1 MLYGGDNRNLQMDT
15 EDTIKLEEMQAHTI
29 MEESEK
35 SLQDLKIPK
44 PSGVDNK
51 QGEFGK
57 A

>member
-1 MLYGGDNRNLQMDT
+1 MLYGGDNRNLQMDR
-15 EDTIKLEEMQAHTI
+15 EDTIKLEEMQAHIT

-51 QGEFGK
+51 HGEF
-57 A
+57 

>member
-1 MLYGGDNRNLQMDT
+1 MLYGGDNRNLQMDR
-15 EDTIKLEEMQAHTI
+15 EDTIKLEEMQEHTI

-44 PSGVDNK
+44 PSGVDIK
-51 QGEFGK
+51 QGVFGK